1 MKRRLWGLLMT
12 LLGAGLL
19 VAYGTLVPVPTS
31 PALVDAYIAG
41 GFIAVIAAIYVTLT
55 PLPKRWC

>member
-1 MKRRLWGLLMT
+1 MKARLWGLLMT

-19 VAYGTLVPVPTS
+19 VAYGALVPVPTS

-41 GFIAVIAAIYVTLT
+41 GFIAFIAAVYVVLT
-55 PLPKRWC
+55 PLPKRWG